1 MEFLYPQNAFPIKIN
16 SHSFHFDLSLS
27 YVCVCVCVFYSPFKQ
42 KIATGKES
50 RLNNLLSAR
59 FFFFPEVSK
68 YSQSWAF
75 SRVAPKSKA
84 KLQLHG
90 KKIGKCP
97 VECKPT
103 HSCLPCSKPHFWL
116 DQLEFS
122 FEEKSVPGLVSGPFL
137 HSSHSRI
144 LHRVIHKPVGKEILS
159 FSL

>member
-1 MEFLYPQNAFPIKIN
+1 MFFL
-16 SHSFHFDLSLS
+16 
-27 YVCVCVCVFYSPFKQ
+27 
-42 KIATGKES
+42 
-50 RLNNLLSAR
+50 
-59 FFFFPEVSK
+59 EVSK
-68 YSQSWAF
+68 SSQSWAL
-75 SRVAPKSKA
+75 SRVAPKNKA

-122 FEEKSVPGLVSGPFL
+122 FEEKSVPGWVSGPFL

-144 LHRVIHKPVGKEILS
+144 FHRVIHKPVGKVILS
-159 FSL
+159 FSLQKYSNECCVPSTFTPLMTVPLKVHLYLLP